1 MARTKTLYDALGRPI
16 RRQDLS
22 REQAAPEFAGPRSYF
37 QMLPAQAMTPQELAN
52 RLSAAAAGDLF
63 AQARLFDDMEEK
75 DAHIFAEMSKRRRA
89 VSGLRY
95 AIQPADD
102 SARAAEIASFV
113 EEVLEGIGNPSG
125 PVSDLSAVSGLPG
138 LFLSLSDAIGKGL
151 SFCEIIWDLSAG
163 QAVPQAIKPRPLDW
177 FKFHPENL
185 HELRLRNGTLEGEEL
200 IPGKWI
206 VHFHPA
212 RSGSPYRA
220 ALYRVLAWLFLFR
233 NYSVKAWAQ
242 FVEMFGVPLRIGKF
256 PLGTPEEDQEKLLEA
271 LSVLA
276 TEAAIVL
283 PEGMEVEI
291 KELLGR
297 PGTPQREFLRWTE
310 AEISKAILGA
320 TLTSRGGDDGSGSYA
335 LGMVH
340 NDVRLDLLTSD
351 ADQIAAT
358 INRQLIRPL
367 VELNFGP
374 EAPMPYLEFVLPK
387 PDERKLYTEVLEKL
401 VSFGFDDIP
410 VWWVR
415 EVLGIPAP
423 EEGEATLRDYLRGAP
438 AAQEKN
444 TALRGKIRPDLA
456 DRLRQHSNY
465 NPEETGALEGD
476 LKNPFEREQR
486 QFPEL
491 NATKAQEGVDALVEG
506 LSQQD
511 TRGLLEAFLA
521 PVFELVSRANSY
533 EEIMEGLSE
542 LYPRLKT
549 EEFEKLLEQAIFL
562 ADVWGRLNA

>member
-1 MARTKTLYDALGRPI
+1 MARTVTIYDALGRPI
-16 RRQDLS
+16 RRRDLA
-22 REQAAPEFAGPRSYF
+22 REQASPEFAGPRSYTL
-37 QMLPAQAMTPQELAN
+37 MIPARAMTPQELAN
-52 RLSAAAAGDLF
+52 RLSAAATGDLF

-102 SARAAEIASFV
+102 SPRALEVASFV
-113 EEVLEGIGNPSG
+113 EEVLEGLESKG
-125 PVSDLSAVSGLPG
+125 PFGDISAVTGPPG
-138 LFLSLSDAIGKGL
+138 LFLALSDAIGKGL

-163 QAVPQAIKPRPLDW
+163 QAVPAAIKPRPLEW
-177 FKFHPENL
+177 FKFHPERP
-185 HELRLRNGTLEGEEL
+185 HELRLQNGTLEGEEL
-200 IPGKWI
+200 IPGKWL

-271 LSVLA
+271 LATLA
-276 TEAAIVL
+276 TDAAIVL

-297 PGTPQREFLRWTE
+297 PGVPQREFLRWTE

-320 TLTSRGGDDGSGSYA
+320 TLTSRGGDEGSGSYA
-335 LGMVH
+335 LGKVH

-351 ADQIAAT
+351 ADLISAT
-358 INRQLIRPL
+358 VNRQLIKPL

-387 PDERKLYTEVLEKL
+387 PDERKLYAEVIEKL
-401 VSFGFDDIP
+401 TALGFDDIP
-410 VWWVR
+410 VWWLR

-423 EEGEATLRDYLRGAP
+423 EEGDETLGQVLRQGSAR
-438 AAQEKN
+438 EKN
-444 TALRGKIRPDLA
+444 SPNSSVKGANSREIFPPHPNYTPGKKSP
-456 DRLRQHSNY
+456 S
-465 NPEETGALEGD
+465 EGD
-476 LKNPFEREQR
+476 LKNRFELIRR
-486 QFPEL
+486 QFLET
-491 NATKAQEGVDALVEG
+491 NATKAQEGIEALIEH

-511 TRGLLEAFLA
+511 SRALLEAFLE
-521 PVFELVSRANSY
+521 PVFSLVEKATSY
-533 EEIMEGLSE
+533 EEIAAGLSE
-542 LYPRLKT
+542 LYPALKT
-549 EEFEKLLEQAIFL
+549 EELERLLEQAIFL
-562 ADVWGRLNA
+562 ADLWGRLNA

>member
-1 MARTKTLYDALGRPI
+1 MARKVTIYDALGRPI
-16 RRQDLS
+16 RRQDLP

-37 QMLPAQAMTPQELAN
+37 QMLPARAMTPQELAN
-52 RLSAAAAGDLF
+52 RLSAAATGDLF

-89 VSGLRY
+89 ISGLRY

-102 SARAAEIASFV
+102 SARAAEIAAFV
-113 EEVLEGIGNPSG
+113 EEVLEGNSTG
-125 PVSDLSAVSGLPG
+125 PANDLSAISGLPG
-138 LFLSLSDAIGKGL
+138 LFLALSDAIGKGL
-151 SFCEIIWDLSAG
+151 AFCEIIWDLSSG

-177 FKFHPENL
+177 FKFHPKKL

-271 LSVLA
+271 LATLA

-320 TLTSRGGDDGSGSYA
+320 TLTSRGGDEGSGSYA
-335 LGMVH
+335 LGAVH

-387 PDERKLYTEVLEKL
+387 PDERKIYADVLEKL
-401 VSFGFDDIP
+401 VSMGFDDVP
-410 VWWVR
+410 LWWVR
-415 EVLGIPAP
+415 EVFGIPVP
-423 EEGEATLRDYLRGAP
+423 EEGEETLRDYLRGEA
-438 AAQEKN
+438 AAQKKN
-444 TALRGKIRPDLA
+444 ARIRGKNRA
-456 DRLRQHSNY
+456 NS
-465 NPEETGALEGD
+465 GD
-476 LKNPFEREQR
+476 LSGRHRQYSPADIDASEGNLENPFERERR

-506 LSQQD
+506 LAQMD
-511 TRGLLEAFLA
+511 TREMIEALLS
-521 PVFELVSRANSY
+521 PVFELVSRAKSY
-533 EEIMEGLSE
+533 EEIMEGLAE

>member
-1 MARTKTLYDALGRPI
+1 MARKVTIYDALGRPI
-16 RRQDLS
+16 RRGDLS

-37 QMLPAQAMTPQELAN
+37 QMLPARAMTPQELAS

-89 VSGLRY
+89 VAGLRY

-102 SARAAEIASFV
+102 SERAVDIAAFV
-113 EEVLEGIGNPSG
+113 EEALEAVGREG
-125 PVSDLSAVSGLPG
+125 PTADLINVSGIPG
-138 LFLSLSDAIGKGL
+138 LVLALSDAIGKGL
-151 SFCEIIWDLSAG
+151 SFCEIIWDLSGG
-163 QAVPQAIKPRPLDW
+163 QAVPAAIKPRPLDW
-177 FKFHPENL
+177 FKFHPKNL
-185 HELRLRNGTLEGEEL
+185 HELRLCNGTLEGEEL

-271 LSVLA
+271 LATLA

-310 AEISKAILGA
+310 AEISKAVLGA
-320 TLTSRGGDDGSGSYA
+320 TLTSRGGDEGSGSYA
-335 LGMVH
+335 LGLVH

-374 EAPMPYLEFVLPK
+374 GAPMPYLEFVLPK
-387 PDERKLYTEVLEKL
+387 PDERKLYAEVLEKL
-401 VSFGFDDIP
+401 VSMGFDDVP
-410 VWWVR
+410 LWWVR
-415 EVLGIPAP
+415 EVFGIPAP
-423 EEGEATLRDYLRGAP
+423 EEGDDTLRDYLRGGA

-444 TALRGKIRPDLA
+444 ARIRGENRPLA
-456 DRLRQHSNY
+456 GDHPGRHPNY
-465 NPEETGALEGD
+465 SPGDKSASEGD
-476 LKNPFEREQR
+476 LENPFERKRR
-486 QFPEL
+486 QNPEL
-491 NATKAQEGVDALVEG
+491 NAAAAQEGIDALVERLG
-506 LSQQD
+506 ETD
-511 TRGLLEAFLA
+511 TRGMLEALLA
-521 PVFELVSRANSY
+521 PVFELVARASSY
-533 EEIMEGLSE
+533 EEIMEGLAE

>member
-1 MARTKTLYDALGRPI
+1 MARKVTIYDALGRPI
-16 RRQDLS
+16 RRQELS
-22 REQAAPEFAGPRSYF
+22 REQAAPDFAGPRSYF
-37 QMLPAQAMTPQELAN
+37 QMLPARAMTPRELAN

-75 DAHIFAEMSKRRRA
+75 DAHIFAEMAKRRRA

-95 AIQPADD
+95 SIQPADD
-102 SARAAEIASFV
+102 SARAVEVASFV
-113 EEVLEGIGNPSG
+113 EEVLESIGEGS
-125 PVSDLSAVSGLPG
+125 STADLTIVAGLPG
-138 LFLSLSDAIGKGL
+138 LFLALSDAIGKGL

-163 QAVPQAIKPRPLDW
+163 QAVPAAIKPRPLDW

-185 HELRLRNGTLEGEEL
+185 HELRLRDGTLEGEEL

-220 ALYRVLAWLFLFR
+220 ALYRVIAWLFLFR

-242 FVEMFGVPLRIGKF
+242 FVEMFGVPMRIGKF

-271 LSVLA
+271 LATLA

-320 TLTSRGGDDGSGSYA
+320 TLTSRGGDEGSGSYA

-351 ADQIAAT
+351 TDQIAAT

-387 PDERKLYTEVLEKL
+387 PDERKLYADVLEKL
-401 VSFGFDDIP
+401 VSLGFDDVP
-410 VWWVR
+410 LWWVR
-415 EVLGIPAP
+415 EVFGIPAP
-423 EEGEATLRDYLRGAP
+423 EEGDETLRDYLRGGGTAR
-438 AAQEKN
+438 EKN
-444 TALRGKIRPDLA
+444 ASLRRKKRDLTNDLA
-456 DRLRQHSNY
+456 EQHHNY
-465 NPEETGALEGD
+465 TPEDKKSSDGD
-476 LKNPFEREQR
+476 LANRFERERR
-486 QFPEL
+486 QNTEL
-491 NATKAQEGVDALVEG
+491 NTIKAQEGLDALIERLG
-506 LSQQD
+506 ETD
-511 TRGLLEAFLA
+511 TRGMIEALLA

-533 EEIMEGLSE
+533 EEIMEGLAE

-549 EEFEKLLEQAIFL
+549 EEFEKLLEQAIFI
-562 ADVWGRLNA
+562 ADIWGRLNA